1 MTPTETRIRVEFTVP
16 PDCAEQ
22 RRAYKIVHRVLFR
35 IFFWFA
41 IGLAALAFADVV
53 LVVALLHR
61 IPIVEPVVLLLLAL
75 WGVTFPWR
83 CGSRTLRAS
92 PRHFANPVTFEISE
106 VEAGETSAVGHLS
119 VRWAAVTSV
128 VETAEFWVL
137 YADRRPRLVVPRRHL
152 TATDEAAVRQ
162 FMIGRNLV
170 PEQTSE
176 A

>member
-16 PDCAEQ
+16 PNRAEQ

-53 LVVALLHR
+53 LAVTLLHR
-61 IPIVEPVVLLLLAL
+61 IPIVDLALLLVLAL
-75 WGVTFPWR
+75 WAVTFPRR
-83 CGSRTLRAS
+83 CGSRRLRAA
-92 PRHFANPVTFEISE
+92 PRYFANPVTFEISE

-128 VETAEFWVL
+128 VETSEFWVL
-137 YADRRPRLVVPRRHL
+137 YADRTARLVLPRRHL
-152 TATDEAAVRQ
+152 TATDEATVRE
-162 FMIGRNLV
+162 FMVGRGLV

>member
-1 MTPTETRIRVEFTVP
+1 MTATETRLRVEFTAP
-16 PDCAEQ
+16 PDHGEQ
-22 RRAYKIVHRVLFR
+22 RRIFKTVRRRLFR
-35 IFFWFA
+35 GCFWLA
-41 IGLAALAFADVV
+41 IGLALLAFAYTIVI
-53 LVVALLHR
+53 VVARHR
-61 IPIVEPVVLLLLAL
+61 IPDLKPIGAVVLALLVVL
-75 WGVTFPWR
+75 FPR
-83 CGSRTLRAS
+83 GLGARRLGAT
-92 PRHFANPVTFEISE
+92 PTYFANPVTFEISE

-137 YADRRPRLVVPRRHL
+137 YADRRPRLVLPRRHL

-170 PEQTSE
+170 PEQTPE